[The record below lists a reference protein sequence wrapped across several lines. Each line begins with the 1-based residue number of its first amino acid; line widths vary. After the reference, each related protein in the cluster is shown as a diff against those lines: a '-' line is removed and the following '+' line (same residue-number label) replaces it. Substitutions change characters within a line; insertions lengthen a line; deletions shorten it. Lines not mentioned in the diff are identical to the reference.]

1 MRYLRLAALGFV
13 AALLVACNGG
23 DLAPIGSSVAP
34 HFARPNVTGASR
46 EKFAYAILD
55 AFNTGQLTG
64 QGTLAG
70 LIRDSA
76 GALYG
81 TTYGGGTYNTGTVF
95 KLSPSG
101 SSYVGTTLYSFGPPP
116 DGGQPAAQLLM
127 DSKGALY
134 GTTEY
139 GGPSGSGS
147 NTGSGIAFKLTPG
160 SSEYTETVLHA
171 FGPQPDGQNP
181 RSGLIADTSG
191 ALYGTTRIGG
201 KYNGGDGFKLTP
213 SGSGY
218 TESILLSFN
227 SQNGWNPNYGN
238 LLLGKNRTLYGTTSG
253 NIYGSA
259 PYGNVFELKPSGGK
273 YRARVLYNF
282 AGPPDGY
289 TPVGTLVA
297 DAKGSLYGT
306 SYYGGSCLFGY
317 YGCGVVYKL
326 TRSGSSYTERVLY
339 RFQGWS
345 SSGPHDGAYPT
356 GSVVVDGKG
365 ALYGTTTQG
374 GNVSTPYGTAFKL
387 SRSRWATT
395 PKPSFMILSAL
406 RMAFSLPLRC
416 C

>member
-201 KYNGGDGFKLTP
+201 KYDGGTVFKLTP

-273 YRARVLYNF
+273 YRARVLYNLPGHPM
-282 AGPPDGY
+282 A
-289 TPVGTLVA
+289 TL
-297 DAKGSLYGT
+297 
-306 SYYGGSCLFGY
+306 
-317 YGCGVVYKL
+317 
-326 TRSGSSYTERVLY
+326 RSGHWLPMRKDRFTARATTAEAVFSATTDAELCINSRARAVATPSAFSIGSRVGVARVLM
-339 RFQGWS
+339 
-345 SSGPHDGAYPT
+345 
-356 GSVVVDGKG
+356 
-365 ALYGTTTQG
+365 
-374 GNVSTPYGTAFKL
+374 TA
-387 SRSRWATT
+387 RT
-395 PKPSFMILSAL
+395 
-406 RMAFSLPLRC
+406 LPAA
-416 C
+416 